1 MQYINYRES
10 RQRGTADFPI
20 EYHHV
25 SPTHPQYIMAL
36 HWHVEFELIRILSGS
51 LKLTVDE
58 EEYTAK
64 AGSSCFIPAGTIH
77 AGEPDNCVY
86 ECLVFDMNVLMNKN
100 DDCCRLIRR
109 VIDHQVELPHH
120 FPDSRAGINRIVW
133 SIFRLQKR
141 GIPACCPRRNVSAL
155 WYDFRHT

>member
-64 AGSSCFIPAGTIH
+64 AGSSCFIPSGTIH
-77 AGEPDNCVY
+77 AGEPDDCVY

-120 FPDSRAGINRIVW
+120 LSLIHISEPTR
-133 SIFRLQKR
+133 
-141 GIPACCPRRNVSAL
+141 P
-155 WYDFRHT
+155 

>member
-64 AGSSCFIPAGTIH
+64 AGSSCFIPSGTIH
-77 AGEPDNCVY
+77 AGEPDDCVY

-100 DDCCRLIRR
+100 DDC
-109 VIDHQVELPHH
+109 
-120 FPDSRAGINRIVW
+120 S
-133 SIFRLQKR
+133 FR
-141 GIPACCPRRNVSAL
+141 S
-155 WYDFRHT
+155 

>member
-64 AGSSCFIPAGTIH
+64 AGSSCFIPLERSMPESRTT
-77 AGEPDNCVY
+77 VS
-86 ECLVFDMNVLMNKN
+86 MNVL
-100 DDCCRLIRR
+100 
-109 VIDHQVELPHH
+109 
-120 FPDSRAGINRIVW
+120 S
-133 SIFRLQKR
+133 SI
-141 GIPACCPRRNVSAL
+141 
-155 WYDFRHT
+155 